1 MDLKD
6 LSNNLNSR
14 VEQLRD
20 LEWALSQELF
30 LAARKLLRIAVM
42 QPGNK
47 NVPLHVV
54 QMFKLA
60 SRLGRLSTD
69 SASPDSSTSH
79 IPLET
84 EGLPPSVIEA
94 LNRMYGPGQKEPKGE
109 DSAAQ

>member
-1 MDLKD
+1 MTA
-6 LSNNLNSR
+6 R
-14 VEQLRD
+14 AEQLRD

-69 SASPDSSTSH
+69 TASADSSTSH
-79 IPLET
+79 TPLET
-84 EGLPPSVIEA
+84 DGLPPSVIEA
-94 LNRMYGPGQKEPKGE
+94 LNRMYGSGQKEPKGE
-109 DSAAQ
+109 DSATQ